1 MQGYKIQFNAY
12 ANSQEE
18 ADKASKAIADF
29 VDQMARQGVAVTAD
43 KMAEAVSVWGNNIM
57 VKNYFSKQ

>member
-18 ADKASKAIADF
+18 ADRASKAIADY
-29 VDQMARQGVAVTAD
+29 VDRMARQGVAVTAE
-43 KMAEAVSVWGNNIM
+43 KIAGAVESFGENMM
-57 VKNYFSKQ
+57 VRNYFNKQ

>member
-18 ADKASKAIADF
+18 ADKASKTIAEY
-29 VDQMARQGVAVTAD
+29 VDRMARQGVAVTAD
-43 KMAEAVSVWGNNIM
+43 KIAGALSTWGDNIM